1 MMSNFNLLWYQVCFP
16 KYIMYFLLISKIQH
30 FHLWFYIFNVYYP
43 VKSLKVTSQMKLS
56 FKVMCVLCA
65 QLCPALWDPMNCSP
79 PGSSVHGVFQA
90 RVLEWVAISYSRGSS
105 WSKDQTRVSCVSCIG
120 RKILYLCTTCEAQF

>member
-30 FHLWFYIFNVYYP
+30 FNLWFYIFNVYYP
-43 VKSLKVTSQMKLS
+43 VKSLKVTSQMKLP

-79 PGSSVHGVFQA
+79 PDSSVHGVFQA

-105 WSKDQTRVSCVSCIG
+105 WSKDQTRVSCVSRIG

>member
-1 MMSNFNLLWYQVCFP
+1 
-16 KYIMYFLLISKIQH
+16 MYFLLISKIQH
-30 FHLWFYIFNVYYP
+30 FNLWFYIFNVYYP
-43 VKSLKVTSQMKLS
+43 VKSLKVTSQMKLP

-79 PGSSVHGVFQA
+79 PDSSVHGVFQA

-105 WSKDQTRVSCVSCIG
+105 
-120 RKILYLCTTCEAQF
+120 